1 MQYLRKRLSQSE
13 NAERELQFEI
23 QFIKENSQMS
33 SLLLEQ
39 NIINYSHDMENIQ
52 KEKFNQEQKKLIQ
65 ENWDLREKLRTENL
79 KRGEL

>member
-1 MQYLRKRLSQSE
+1 M
-13 NAERELQFEI
+13 QFEI

-39 NIINYSHDMENIQ
+39 NIINYSQDMENIQ

>member
-1 MQYLRKRLSQSE
+1 
-13 NAERELQFEI
+13 
-23 QFIKENSQMS
+23 MS

-39 NIINYSHDMENIQ
+39 NIINYSQDMENIQ